1 MDISIM
7 SRLLSEFQ
15 VDCWG
20 VWWIGKTKNLTR
32 QNFGK
37 IFRTTASTQKFDFRH
52 YTHYW
57 TLKCLQYFYIPV
69 FKVEI
74 YPKEVLSFLIDILE
88 KIISWTEILFKK
100 TISIWKRRTFAVS
113 FIKFKQYN
121 IPECNLVST
130 FSMVTV
136 LFMAFTNFKMFFQG
150 TFSNY
155 LCL

>member
-1 MDISIM
+1 MNSKLIVGGFDESGKPKTSLAKISVKF
-7 SRLLSEFQ
+7 SEPQ
-15 VDCWG
+15 HLHRNSILG
-20 VWWIGKTKNLTR
+20 IIHITEL
-32 QNFGK
+32 
-37 IFRTTASTQKFDFRH
+37 
-52 YTHYW
+52 
-57 TLKCLQYFYIPV
+57 LKCLQYFYIPV

-100 TISIWKRRTFAVS
+100 TISIWKRRNFAVS
-113 FIKFKQYN
+113 FIQFKQYN

-150 TFSNY
+150 TFCNY
-155 LCL
+155 LRL